1 MHLPK
6 RGWQPA
12 SQHISELPHQQNLE
26 QQRATPHVTPLPQEP
41 SVERRRPVGVADEDD
56 VDRVEVWKVAELVA
70 RPDEN
75 DAGGVLDDREAAE
88 V

>member
-1 MHLPK
+1 M
-6 RGWQPA
+6 
-12 SQHISELPHQQNLE
+12 
-26 QQRATPHVTPLPQEP
+26 TPLPQEP